1 MITMLAASLTYGI
14 IRGTLITIVVIAV
27 GGWLL
32 VRSLKRSDD
41 PSRLIFKWFLTA
53 LVVGFM
59 IWKVAP
65 LVGRGGYEGAF
76 IGIPVTAAC
85 GLTLAIIWRYN
96 IASII
101 AKPFSSLYD
110 GGDAEI
116 EPRPYYSSAEAK
128 RKKGQYREAIGDIR
142 KQLEKFPT
150 DFEGQMKMAEIQAEN
165 LNDLPGADVTIQRL
179 CLQPD
184 HPQRNISFAL
194 NTLAD
199 WHLKYGIDREA
210 AQASLQKIIDR
221 FPESEFALLASQRIA
236 HLGSTEHL
244 MAVHDR
250 KRIAVPEGVKN
261 VGLLQSSAH
270 LQPAE
275 TDHAALASQYVKHL
289 EQHPQ
294 DTEVREKLAV
304 IYADHYGRLELAA
317 DQLEQLIN
325 QPSQPGKLVVHWLNL
340 LADLQSRHGA
350 DYETVRA
357 TLERIIEKFPNIAAA
372 EQARTRID
380 LLALSLKTKTERPGI
395 KMGTYEQNIGLK
407 RSPPRG

>member
-1 MITMLAASLTYGI
+1 MAMLAASLTYEI
-14 IRGTLITIVVIAV
+14 IRGTLIALVAVVV
-27 GGWLL
+27 FGWLL
-32 VRSLKRSDD
+32 VRALKRSEN
-41 PSRLIFKWFLTA
+41 PPGLIFKWVLTA
-53 LVVGFM
+53 IVVGFM
-59 IWKVAP
+59 AVVIAP
-65 LVGRGGYEGAF
+65 IVGGGGFAAVG
-76 IGIPVTAAC
+76 GIILTVAC
-85 GLTLAIIWRYN
+85 GWILAIIWGRS
-96 IASII
+96 IASIV
-101 AKPFSSLYD
+101 AKPFASLYD

-116 EPRPYYSSAEAK
+116 EPHPYYSSAEAK
-128 RKKGQYREAIGDIR
+128 RKKGQYQEAIGDIR

-150 DFEGQMKMAEIQAEN
+150 DLEGQMKMAEIQAEN

-184 HPQRNISFAL
+184 HPQRSISFAL

-199 WHLKYGIDREA
+199 WHLKYGLDRDA
-210 AQASLQKIIDR
+210 AQASLQRVIDR
-221 FPESEFALLASQRIA
+221 FPGSEFALLASQRIA

-244 MAVHDR
+244 MAAHDR

-261 VGLLQSSAH
+261 VGLMQSSAH

-275 TDHAALASQYVKHL
+275 TDQAALASQYVKHL
-289 EQHPQ
+289 EQHPH

-304 IYADHYGRLELAA
+304 IYADHYGRLEMAT

-325 QPSQPGKLVVHWLNL
+325 QPNQPARLIVHWLNL
-340 LADLQSRHGA
+340 LADLQTRHGA
-350 DYETVRA
+350 DCETVRA

-380 LLALSLKTKTERPGI
+380 LLALSFKTKAGRPGI

-407 RSPPRG
+407 RSPTRG